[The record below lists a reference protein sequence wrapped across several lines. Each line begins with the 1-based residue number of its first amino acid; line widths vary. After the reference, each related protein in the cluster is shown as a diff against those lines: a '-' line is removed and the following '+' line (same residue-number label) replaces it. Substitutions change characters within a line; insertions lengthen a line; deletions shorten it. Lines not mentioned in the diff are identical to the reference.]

1 MNWKKLEI
9 RVEDLKVTL
18 ILQKERFLLILFFEL
33 VLKSSDNFLRNGKTI
48 TKSFFS
54 AVNVTGFSVSL
65 LLRKFLMQL
74 SISLIGN
81 AFFFN
86 TSFKL
91 HTSELKPEKSKAVEN
106 VQNNKVKIKPT
117 LYSSKIKLLKFEHTP
132 LIVGL

>member
-74 SISLIGN
+74 SVKLIGN
-81 AFFFN
+81 ALF
-86 TSFKL
+86 L
-91 HTSELKPEKSKAVEN
+91 
-106 VQNNKVKIKPT
+106 I
-117 LYSSKIKLLKFEHTP
+117 LYFL
-132 LIVGL
+132 

>member
-1 MNWKKLEI
+1 MNLIKLEI
-9 RVEDLKVTL
+9 RVEDLKITL
-18 ILQKERFLLILFFEL
+18 ILETGRFLLIPFFKR
-33 VLKSSDNFLRNGKTI
+33 VPKSRDNFPINGK

-54 AVNVTGFSVSL
+54 AANVTDFSVSL

-86 TSFKL
+86 ISFKL
-91 HTSELKPEKSKAVEN
+91 HTSELKPEKSKAVKN

-117 LYSSKIKLLKFEHTP
+117 LYSSKIKLLKFEYTP